1 MTSTK
6 DNILIVDDTPENLTV
21 LRQILIENG
30 YRVRPA
36 LSGDI
41 ALKAVQADLPN
52 LILLDIMMPGMDGFE
67 VCSILKSKAATCDI
81 PIIFISALNETE
93 VKIKGFQMGGVDYI
107 TKPFNA
113 AEVLARVETHLTL
126 RNMQKQIQEQNIQLL
141 DEIEERKRT
150 EKALAK
156 ANLKLERLA
165 TMDGLTMI
173 PNRRQFDNFLQQE
186 WKRLTRENGQVS
198 LIFCDI
204 DFFKAYND
212 VYGHVAGDKCLK
224 QIAQGINGTVKRPAD
239 LVARYGGEEFVVL
252 LTNTEIEGALKVAEA
267 IKEEIENLNIPHVG
281 STVSEHVSLS
291 MGVGSM
297 FPDWAYGPEAFINEV
312 DQCLYQAKESGRNCI
327 VTSLGDPINLHENKV
342 VVSFNKDRRLKNAY

>member
-21 LRQILIENG
+21 LRQMLTDQG

-41 ALKAVQADLPN
+41 ALKAVQADIPN

-67 VCSILKSKAATCDI
+67 VCSKLKSKASTCDI

-93 VKIKGFQMGGVDYI
+93 DKIKGFQVGGVDYI

-113 AEVLARVETHLTL
+113 AEVLARVETHLSL
-126 RNMQKQIQEQNIQLL
+126 RNMQKQIQEQNIHLL

-173 PNRRQFDNFLQQE
+173 PNRRQFDDFLQQE
-186 WKRLTRENGQVS
+186 WKRLTREQAPLS
-198 LIFCDI
+198 MILCDI
-204 DFFKAYND
+204 DYFKYYND
-212 VYGHVAGDKCLK
+212 AYGHVAGDKCLK
-224 QIAQGINGTVKRPAD
+224 QVAQGIDRAVKRPAD
-239 LVARYGGEEFVVL
+239 LVARYGGEEFAVI
-252 LTNTEIEGALKVAEA
+252 LTNTEIDGALKVAEE
-267 IKEEIENLNIPHVG
+267 IQKEIGNLKIPHAQSIVA
-281 STVSEHVSLS
+281 EYVSLS
-291 MGVGSM
+291 IGVGSKV
-297 FPDWAYGPEAFINEV
+297 PDWSGGPETFINEV
-312 DQCLYQAKESGRNCI
+312 DQCLYQAKEAGRNCI
-327 VTSLGDPINLHENKV
+327 ITS
-342 VVSFNKDRRLKNAY
+342 